1 MNNIEQM
8 KVLIA
13 QLEALGQA
21 ELADQIQAL
30 KTKITELE
38 AKALAEV
45 QEVVKEVAEVLPVG
59 FWVKY
64 RMELIVAALLIA
76 SHVAGRF
83 GY

>member
-1 MNNIEQM
+1 MNNIEQT
-8 KVLIA
+8 KALIA

-30 KTKITELE
+30 KTKVAELE
-38 AKALAEV
+38 AKAIAEV
-45 QEVVKEVAEVLPVG
+45 QEVAKEIEEVLPVG

-64 RMELIVAALLIA
+64 RVELIVAALLII

>member
-8 KVLIA
+8 KALIG

-21 ELADQIQAL
+21 EVADQIQAL
-30 KTKITELE
+30 KAKVAELE
-38 AKALAEV
+38 AKAIAEV
-45 QEVVKEVAEVLPVG
+45 QAVAQEVVEEIPVG

-64 RMELIVAALLIA
+64 RIELIVAALLIA
-76 SHVAGRF
+76 SYVAGKF